1 MDANN
6 IKYIVAIAKYGSIN
20 HAAKA
25 MFISQPQLSHILKTT
40 EEECGLTLFQ
50 RTSRGTKL
58 TPEGED
64 YLHHCNIIL
73 AEMAKLN
80 RYVTQAASA
89 QSRLQCAGGYRGGQ
103 IEYRCAS
110 LLNDQREHVPAKL
123 CG

>member
-25 MFISQPQLSHILKTT
+25 MFISQPQLSHILKIT

-50 RTSRGTKL
+50 RTSRGTRL

-64 YLHHCNIIL
+64 YLHHCEIIL

-89 QSRLQCAGGYRGGQ
+89 QS
-103 IEYRCAS
+103 
-110 LLNDQREHVPAKL
+110 
-123 CG
+123 

>member
-89 QSRLQCAGGYRGGQ
+89 QSQHDPLFAHLRVFQRNLPPPPG
-103 IEYRCAS
+103 RCHDS
-110 LLNDQREHVPAKL
+110 LSPV
-123 CG
+123 